1 MEIHVDRF
9 MYFASSRR
17 PEMAAKNITPDPF
30 RKDEHDAV
38 IKSSP
43 EKSPGLIP
51 NVRFAESAVPI
62 EEKKETIPV
71 QNMFIT
77 LTGSPGAGKST
88 QGKLLSARYGIP
100 HISIGSLLRKEVSE
114 GSTLGLM
121 VAPYLKEGNLAP
133 ANIIGAVVK
142 NRLSQPDCKNGFI
155 LDGYP
160 RRMEDTEHFEETTK
174 DLGIKNVQMVGIRTN
189 PDLIVERLKYRRV
202 CPDGHQYD
210 LKNNPPKKPGICDH
224 DGLKLKQREDD
235 KPETIKHR
243 FAVFH
248 KETVPVINYY
258 RDKGAYKEV
267 SGNGGIDEVSGRL
280 TEMLDPKDEKSEN
293 FAKQ

>member
-1 MEIHVDRF
+1 MKIHVDRY

-30 RKDEHDAV
+30 RKDEPDVVTH
-38 IKSSP
+38 SSP
-43 EKSPGLIP
+43 ERSSGLIP
-51 NVRFAESAVPI
+51 NVKFAQSTAAI
-62 EEKKETIPV
+62 EEKKEIIPV

-77 LTGSPGAGKST
+77 LTGSPGAGKTT

-100 HISIGSLLRKEVSE
+100 HISIGSLLRKEVNE
-114 GSTLGLM
+114 GTTLGLL
-121 VAPYLKEGNLAP
+121 VAPYMKEGNLAP
-133 ANIIGAVVK
+133 SNIIAAVVK

-160 RRMEDTEHFEETTK
+160 RRMEDATHFEEITK
-174 DLGIKNVQMVGIRTN
+174 ELGVNNVQMVGIRTN
-189 PDLIVERLKYRRV
+189 PDEIVERLKYRRV
-202 CPDGHQYD
+202 CAEGHQYD

-224 DGLKLKQREDD
+224 DGLKLTQREDD

-243 FAVFH
+243 FSVFH

-258 RDKGAYKEV
+258 RDRGNYKEV
-267 SGNGGIDEVSGRL
+267 AGNGKIEEVKGRL
-280 TEMLDPKDEKSEN
+280 TELLDPKDEQSES
-293 FAKQ
+293 K